1 MNVTVIYTS
10 CLYFEVVWF
19 GRAEPVVFV
28 FQSALKHKHRA
39 KKRNRFQCCDPH
51 LNLNIPAHTV

>member
-1 MNVTVIYTS
+1 MEDKMNVTVIYTS

-39 KKRNRFQCCDPH
+39 KKKKQISV
-51 LNLNIPAHTV
+51 L